1 MLHAIQGDRHEVSVS
16 GITIDLPGKVVPGV
30 GRRHRTSDSG
40 APPRTACG
48 VPDVPNAAVSNVAL
62 GSEDEFARAV
72 GLIDIELQGL
82 RELRSGQIEGNI
94 VLEVGGAIVA
104 AELLPPQRVRVGSAA
119 ADEELH
125 GFAVQR
131 W

>member
-30 GRRHRTSDSG
+30 GRRHRTSHSG
-40 APPRTACG
+40 APPGTACG

-62 GSEDEFARAV
+62 RTENELARAV
-72 GLIDIELQGL
+72 GLVDIELQSL
-82 RELRSGQIEGNI
+82 RVLRSGQIEGDI

-104 AELLPPQRVRVGSAA
+104 AKLL
-119 ADEELH
+119 
-125 GFAVQR
+125 
-131 W
+131 